1 MTPVFSLS
9 HFWCETHKVLM
20 KNINPSKQWCSL
32 HLITRK
38 SYCSVDF
45 VFKALQYCGFY
56 ICPTHHQQK
65 RTFPLASF
73 FKVGTKGTSQLDP
86 KSFPS
91 ALLFVQ
97 PLWVWVE
104 SGDKLAWWKI
114 SLCQQK
120 FNRLKFCVGI
130 YFFVDSTFNRTVVV
144 CLQITSIHLSVKRED
159 WSKSFGSN
167 VLTAMTRSG
176 IKPFRSWRG
185 VW

>member
-1 MTPVFSLS
+1 MFSAFN
-9 HFWCETHKVLM
+9 HPQIVLFCGFCFQS
-20 KNINPSKQWCSL
+20 ITILWIL
-32 HLITRK
+32 HLSDSSPTEKNFSI
-38 SYCSVDF
+38 
-45 VFKALQYCGFY
+45 GF
-56 ICPTHHQQK
+56 
-65 RTFPLASF
+65 F

-167 VLTAMTRSG
+167 VLTAMTRRG
-176 IKPFRSWRG
+176 IKPFRDWRG